1 MKIATDFAPFKW
13 EGFDYT
19 ACRDTKPSCPFGIND
34 SISKKNADFPK
45 LGNLG

>member
-19 ACRDTKPSCPFGIND
+19 ACADTKPSWPFGIND
-34 SISKKNADFPK
+34 SISKKTEVFRK
-45 LGNLG
+45 LANLG

>member
-19 ACRDTKPSCPFGIND
+19 ACGDTKPSGPFGIND
-34 SISKKNADFPK
+34 SISKKTEVFPK
-45 LGNLG
+45 LANLG

>member
-19 ACRDTKPSCPFGIND
+19 ACGDTKPSWPFSIND
-34 SISKKNADFPK
+34 SISKKTDVFPK
-45 LGNLG
+45 LANLG